1 MTSQNIFSLAEGAEG
16 AEVFAHGGAEARRN
30 GGDVAIITSAAL
42 AFSARD
48 FLSRQR
54 YLRTE
59 ARRHGEMGVTSQNI
73 FSLAEGAEGAEV
85 FAHGGAEARRKRGD
99 VAIITSA
106 ALAFSARDFH
116 L

>member
-1 MTSQNIFSLAEGAEG
+1 M
-16 AEVFAHGGAEARRN
+16 R
-30 GGDVAIITSAAL
+30 GDVAIITSAAL

-54 YLRTE
+54 E
-59 ARRHGEMGVTSQNI
+59 FAR
-73 FSLAEGAEGAEV
+73 
-85 FAHGGAEARRKRGD
+85 GGAEARRMRGD